1 MKQFQTAYC
10 GETAF
15 RAAVSEWTARRS
27 AGAALIHLFSDGA
40 EESEIAAARALAS
53 DYHKIYVVDPANEDY
68 IEYTSPAGGDNLAIE
83 RQGSGFFE
91 KAVSDTLQRI
101 SADDRDRFL
110 EWFTKENLVEE
121 VEKQEVATSTY
132 KLVEK
137 DSTMRV
143 SMKVTRMQ
151 GSNRII
157 LGVSIFDT
165 RA

>member
-1 MKQFQTAYC
+1 MVHSFSRRIGTNPVT
-10 GETAF
+10 GDV
-15 RAAVSEWTARRS
+15 AVVIGVLS
-27 AGAALIHLFSDGA
+27 ISDSGN
-40 EESEIAAARALAS
+40 EESYADLARALAS

-83 RQGSGFFE
+83 RQGNGFFE

-110 EWFTKENLVEE
+110 GWFTRENLIKE

-132 KLVEK
+132 KLIDK
-137 DSTMRV
+137 DSTMQA

-165 RA
+165 RV